1 MTTAMVES
9 LEFCGGLDLD
19 LALPLVL
26 DLDGTLVAVDTL
38 HEAFFL
44 FLKRNWRAAWRTP
57 FWTLAGRAVVKE
69 RLATQVTD
77 ADVEAFPVNA
87 ELLAFTQREA
97 ERGRQ
102 IVLATAA
109 DRSVAEK
116 VAKRFPFIARVVSSD
131 GRRNLRGAAKAEALA
146 DLYPQ
151 GFVYAGDS
159 FPDVHVWRR
168 AKGAIVASCSTRL
181 IAHAREATQ
190 VVATFPRRALGFNG
204 LRRALRLHQWA
215 KNALVFVPLAL
226 SGKLLDPFAWI
237 AATQAFLAI
246 SLLASATYLLND
258 LWDLPED
265 RQHWTK
271 RHRPL
276 ASGQLS
282 IGFGVALIALFGLG
296 GYGVALA
303 AGTGCA
309 ATLTLYLALSLA
321 YSFRLKREPIV
332 DVVALAAL
340 FTMRLALGVVVTELA
355 FSPWLLVFSM
365 FIFLSLSLAKRQTEI
380 VRMVEHGKKSTAGR
394 GYKASDAP
402 LVLTMGVA
410 SMVATVLIMVIYLI
424 EDAFPKG
431 IYHHPFYLWGFA
443 PIIFLWLSRIWLKCH
458 RGELNDDPVAYALKD
473 KTSLFYAAAMGCV
486 FLAALI

>member
-1 MTTAMVES
+1 MTMTES
-9 LEFCGGLDLD
+9 LEPGRGLDLD
-19 LALPLVL
+19 LDLPLVL
-26 DLDGTLVAVDTL
+26 DLDGTLVTVDTL
-38 HEAFFL
+38 HESFFL
-44 FLKRNWRAAWRTP
+44 FLKRNWGAAWRTP
-57 FWTLAGRAVVKE
+57 LWTLKGRAVVKQ
-69 RLATQVTD
+69 RLASEVTE

-87 ELLAFTQREA
+87 ELLAFSQREA
-97 ERGRQ
+97 ERGRE

-109 DRSVAEK
+109 DRAVAEK
-116 VAKRFPFIARVVSSD
+116 VVRRFPFIARVISSD
-131 GRRNLRGAAKAEALA
+131 GRRNLRGATKAEALA
-146 DLYPQ
+146 ELYPQ

-159 FPDVHVWRR
+159 SPDLHVWRR
-168 AKGAIVASCSTRL
+168 SKGAIVASPSPRL
-181 IAHAREATQ
+181 LGRAHDATE
-190 VVATFPRRALGFNG
+190 VLATFPRRALGLNG

-226 SGKLLDPFAWI
+226 GGKLLDPHAWI

-246 SLLASATYLLND
+246 SLLASASYLLND

-276 ASGQLS
+276 ASGELPIS
-282 IGFGVALIALFGLG
+282 LGVGLIALFGLG
-296 GYGVALA
+296 AFGLALA
-303 AGTGCA
+303 AGTECA
-309 ATLTLYLALSLA
+309 GMLLLYLALSLA
-321 YSFRLKREPIV
+321 YSFRLKREPII
-332 DVVALAAL
+332 DVFSLAAL
-340 FTMRLALGVVVTELA
+340 FTMRLALGVVVTGVA

-380 VRMVEHGKKSTAGR
+380 LRMVEHGKNSAAGR

-402 LVLTMGVA
+402 LVLGMGVA

-431 IYHHPFYLWGFA
+431 IYHQPHFLWGFA

-473 KTSLFYAAAMGCV
+473 KTSLIYAAAIGCV
-486 FLAALI
+486 FLAALL

>member
-1 MTTAMVES
+1 MRSEWRSRGKS
-9 LEFCGGLDLD
+9 LGSFDENLS
-19 LALPLVL
+19 LPLVL
-26 DLDGTLVAVDTL
+26 DLDGTLVTVDTL
-38 HEAFFL
+38 HESFFL

-57 FWTLAGRAVVKE
+57 FWTLSGRAVVKE
-69 RLATQVTD
+69 KLATVVTEE
-77 ADVEAFPVNA
+77 DVEAFPINA
-87 ELLAFTQREA
+87 ELLAFSQREA
-97 ERGRQ
+97 ERGRE
-102 IVLATAA
+102 IVLASAA

-116 VAKRFPFIARVVSSD
+116 VAKRFPFITRVVSSD
-131 GRRNLRGAAKAEALA
+131 GRNNLRGAAKAEALA
-146 DLYPQ
+146 ELYPQ

-159 FPDVHVWRR
+159 TPDVHVWRR
-168 AKGAIVASCSTRL
+168 AEGAIVASRSPRVL
-181 IAHAREATQ
+181 ERAREATH
-190 VVATFPRRALGFNG
+190 VLATFPRRALGFSG

-226 SGKLLDPFAWI
+226 GGKLLDPHAWI
-237 AATQAFLAI
+237 AAAQAFLAI

-258 LWDLPED
+258 LWDIPED

-276 ASGQLS
+276 ASGELS
-282 IGFGVALIALFGLG
+282 IGLGIALIALFGLG
-296 GYGVALA
+296 AFGLAFA

-309 ATLTLYLALSLA
+309 EMLLVYLTLSLA
-321 YSFRLKREPIV
+321 YSFRLKREPII
-332 DVVALAAL
+332 DVFALAAL
-340 FTMRLALGVVVTELA
+340 FTMRLALGVVVTGVT

-380 VRMVEHGKKSTAGR
+380 VRMVEHGKQSTVGR

-402 LVLTMGVA
+402 LVLGMGVA

-431 IYHHPFYLWGFA
+431 IYHHPLFLWCFA

-458 RGELNDDPVAYALKD
+458 RGELNDDPVAFALKD
-473 KTSLFYAAAMGCV
+473 KTSLLYAAAMACV